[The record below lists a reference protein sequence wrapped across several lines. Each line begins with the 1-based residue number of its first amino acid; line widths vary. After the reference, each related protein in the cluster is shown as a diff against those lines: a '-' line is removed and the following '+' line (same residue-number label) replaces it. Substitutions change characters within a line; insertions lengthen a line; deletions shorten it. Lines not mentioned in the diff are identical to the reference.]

1 LAEKV
6 KYEGSRT
13 IDGLVVTFNGTPLH
27 TYADINSFCP
37 AGFEWGYYGDASKQL
52 AFALL
57 MHHTND
63 RAISLSLA
71 DTFASDVVSNLDNHW
86 TLLSEEIEGFIKA
99 SISKG

>member
-1 LAEKV
+1 MAEKV

-13 IDGLVVTFNGTPLH
+13 IDGLVVTFNGTPLQAY
-27 TYADINSFCP
+27 TDIKSFCP

-86 TLLSEEIEGFIKA
+86 TLSSKEIEGFLKTR
-99 SISKG
+99 ISKE